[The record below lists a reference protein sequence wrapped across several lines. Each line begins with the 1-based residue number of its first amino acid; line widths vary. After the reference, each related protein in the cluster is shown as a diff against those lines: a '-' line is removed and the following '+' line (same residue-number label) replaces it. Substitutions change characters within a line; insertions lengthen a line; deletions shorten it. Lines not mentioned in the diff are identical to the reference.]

1 MCSSRRP
8 STSMEV
14 MRAEWSRRQASTLA
28 EQERRCEE
36 HAALVTELA
45 GAPNSIARSMSG

>member
-1 MCSSRRP
+1 MLQP
-8 STSMEV
+8 AAVDLDGGDAGGVEP
-14 MRAEWSRRQASTLA
+14 RQASTLA

-45 GAPNSIARSMSG
+45 GAPNSIARSMLG